1 MLLQTARVKL
11 FNSENPE
18 RSIEVRAVLDT
29 GSQQSYATKKVK
41 DVLAL
46 RCHMHEKQT
55 MSVLTFGKSDKKTQ
69 TYDVVRIGVTTRDSQ
84 EQEME
89 FVCNPLIC
97 QPLTVQP
104 IDLCK
109 ERHQHLAGLDLTD
122 SNHGKDDLMEVDIL
136 IDSDYHWW
144 FATGKIRRETWMAL

>member
-97 QPLTVQP
+97 QPLTVP
-104 IDLCK
+104 STSARKGIDIWLVSTSQTPTMG
-109 ERHQHLAGLDLTD
+109 R
-122 SNHGKDDLMEVDIL
+122 MI
-136 IDSDYHWW
+136 
-144 FATGKIRRETWMAL
+144 